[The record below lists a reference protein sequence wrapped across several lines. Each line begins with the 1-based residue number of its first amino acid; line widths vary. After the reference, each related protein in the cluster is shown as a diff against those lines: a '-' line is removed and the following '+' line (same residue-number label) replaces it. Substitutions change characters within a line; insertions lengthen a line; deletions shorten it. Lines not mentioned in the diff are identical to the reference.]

1 MKPLKSS
8 SVFFVFFPFCS
19 ALFFFACI
27 SFPPQWYGTESWSTS
42 KDPRNLPSIWI
53 AEVSVDLTGVW
64 TAVENEITGLAPLV
78 FWEQGFAAVRA
89 GEAADYEADIW
100 LREREFI
107 SGWKTRRSLAA
118 EVRIWKA
125 GERGGK
131 NIPLAAGR
139 VTTAG
144 DESFSSSKTAGRMLA
159 IAAGKAAAALRE
171 GEEKK

>member
-1 MKPLKSS
+1 MKTLKARFVF
-8 SVFFVFFPFCS
+8 SVFFMFLP
-19 ALFFFACI
+19 ALFFSACI
-27 SFPPQWYGTESWSTS
+27 SFPLQWYGAQSWSTS
-42 KDPRNLPSIWI
+42 QDPRNLPSIRI
-53 AEVSVDLTGVW
+53 AEVSADLTGVW
-64 TAVENEITGLAPLV
+64 TAVENEVAGLAPLV
-78 FWEQGFAAVRA
+78 FWEQGFAAA
-89 GEAADYEADIW
+89 GEEEAADYEADIR

-125 GERGGK
+125 GERNGT

-159 IAAGKAAAALRE
+159 LAAGKAAAALRE
-171 GEEKK
+171 GKEKK